1 MPAYLKKNHIIN
13 SMKPKKIVLN
23 KPKLI
28 SIIVPTRYR
37 YDLLKKLLLSLEN
50 KTNNHN
56 NIEVIL
62 IADSDD
68 QKTSEVLSLINTL
81 SYECYTIFRQ
91 KPKHFSLPVYYYN
104 LGLSISEDSYF
115 KWILGNDCE
124 IITNNWDEKLT
135 NFLQDNDNEVV
146 NNISNNSK
154 YYYVAISDNTHLDKE
169 GKALEISP
177 EKSNPCCA
185 FPIISSNY
193 IIDYNEFYSTE
204 LPSWNADFKLF
215 NDFNQLKIINKA
227 EILNFC
233 NSIEVDHTCS
243 HNSKIEKDQNYFNMQ
258 KTNDNLHNINRNI
271 KEDIEKS
278 KNKLAKKYNHNNYT
292 WALKSIFA
300 LTNLIKENIKDNF
313 VMAEI
318 GCYDGSTTRSY
329 IDFIKENNGHVH
341 IVDWFF
347 GNENVAVG
355 PHEFKQTDSVYL
367 DFCNKFQEYKE
378 WMTIHKKDS
387 HNGIQEIPDNSLDL
401 CFIDADH
408 RYDNVY
414 KDIELSIPKMKKGG
428 ILCGHD
434 HDLDRFSPDLIED
447 ESWLHTDTV
456 NGGHFGVMKAVYD
469 FFGDSITIR
478 SDIGGQGVNIWIKKF

>member
-1 MPAYLKKNHIIN
+1 MPAYLKNTQENNTESISPSSKIVLI
-13 SMKPKKIVLN
+13 SPSSKIVLN

-28 SIIVPTRYR
+28 SIIVPTRGR

-81 SYECYTIFRQ
+81 SYECYIVFRQ

-124 IITNNWDEKLT
+124 IITNNWDQKLT
-135 NFLQDNDNEVV
+135 DFLKDNDNEVI
-146 NNISNNSK
+146 NNISDNSK
-154 YYYVAISDNTHLDKE
+154 YYYFAISDNTHLDKE
-169 GKALEISP
+169 GKALESS
-177 EKSNPCCA
+177 EAAQDTPCCA
-185 FPIISSNY
+185 FPIISCNY
-193 IIDYNEFYSTE
+193 IVDYNEFYSSQMH
-204 LPSWNADFKLF
+204 SWGADFKLF
-215 NDFNQLKIINKA
+215 DDFNQLKTINKA
-227 EILNFC
+227 EIINFC
-233 NSIEVDHTCS
+233 NNIEIDHICS
-243 HNSKIEKDQNYFNMQ
+243 HNGKMEKDQNYFNVQ
-258 KTNDNLHNINRNI
+258 ETRNNSHSINERI
-271 KEDIEKS
+271 KENIQKS
-278 KNKLAKKYNHNNYT
+278 KNKLQKKYNNNNYT
-292 WALKSIFA
+292 WALKPILA

-341 IVDWFF
+341 IVDWFL
-347 GNENVAVG
+347 GNEKVDIG
-355 PHEFKQTDSVYL
+355 PHQFKQTDSVYL

-408 RYDNVY
+408 GYGNVY
-414 KDIELSIPKMKKGG
+414 KDIELSIPKIKKGG

-434 HDLDRFSPDLIED
+434 HDLNLFSPNMIED
-447 ESWLHTDTV
+447 ERWLHEDAV
-456 NGGHFGVMKAVYD
+456 NGIHFGVMKAVYD
-469 FFGDSITIR
+469 FF
-478 SDIGGQGVNIWIKKF
+478 